1 MKRLIVSLI
10 LFAAVIAICF
20 LGVRYVRASY
30 EKINS
35 ELIRSEQCAKREDF
49 KGAKE
54 AAVLAEEIYTK
65 REQTL
70 AAFIKHDI
78 LDEVGVCL
86 AAVPPLAEKES
97 REEFLSSLAEAK
109 VALTHIRNDHKFLLG
124 NLF

>member
-1 MKRLIVSLI
+1 MKRLIVSLV
-10 LFAAVIAICF
+10 LFAAV
-20 LGVRYVRASY
+20 LGVCVFGVRFVKQSY

-35 ELIRSEQCAKREDF
+35 ELICSEQCAKNGDF
-49 KGAKE
+49 SGAAK
-54 AAVLAEEIYTK
+54 AAKRAEEIYTK
-65 REQTL
+65 REQAL

-86 AAVPPLAEKES
+86 AAAAPLAEKES
-97 REEFLSSLAEAK
+97 KQEFLSAVSQAK